1 MGLEIYEQ
9 RRHNGGH
16 IREYEAFSA
25 HKHHFSI
32 IFQEI
37 IPRDK
42 SFAAHWASFSSK
54 DGYEKMEMNV
64 TKVKEVFVNI
74 TPWKRTSF
82 RFYIGIID
90 WEICNFHGDLCQKI
104 NKKSS

>member
-1 MGLEIYEQ
+1 MFPEV
-9 RRHNGGH
+9 
-16 IREYEAFSA
+16 
-25 HKHHFSI
+25 
-32 IFQEI
+32 
-37 IPRDK
+37 IPKDI
-42 SFAAHWASFSSK
+42 SFATQRASSSSK